1 MKNRL
6 TTSFRKRLAL
16 VMIFFSMAPI
26 LLFGVYAYEDL
37 SEQRKN
43 AYERSYYYGFSNDMQ
58 KLELWLDSHVLNA
71 IADGKLHFISEQA
84 KENKGTR
91 NGRYYE
97 IIREDT
103 ETFDHLMVLLKQQ
116 KGDSAHQNKVVTR
129 VDNYNA
135 NESVADDRTLINFYI
150 LDQDQ
155 ATGERYFI
163 QEEIHLRALVGAV
176 ENALNDHFA
185 SYTIFINDRIL
196 FTQNKQATFDP
207 YSAYYN
213 REAFATVSTGDQQY
227 MGIYSGSDTLNIHL
241 SAFRDYSNAVKQIQ
255 QYKLLFFIKVA
266 AAGLIG
272 IIASILLARKIN
284 YPIQK
289 LKTAVEDILDGRIE
303 SRIEVTQRDEFG
315 QIYESFNHLAE
326 IETAN
331 YKKMIDSG
339 TVIGEKNRQLI
350 ELNTELQR
358 AYEDLSEAMTLLEVS
373 KNKQEA
379 LINNIGELIWTMDET
394 GVITFVNQSVYD
406 KLGYSVQEFV
416 GQPFYQFVSELESG
430 DTVTLLMEQLPY
442 VDLDSV
448 GAYMTRKGT
457 DEKRFMLLSTKRI
470 FEDMVL
476 KNIQGF
482 ARAVTDDWMIHHMT
496 LRRNKE
502 MEITGQISWVLANNI
517 LLDELS
523 EEIVKKIDQLLHPD
537 LCLIGLMGDGKAT
550 IAKVGGSYA
559 PQIGGI
565 RLAMESAAFDQL
577 LEEQKILKSDALQ
590 TYFSVGNTSVYEA
603 IQECVLLPLKFD
615 QKIIGFFG
623 IASAKVFSESDLKV
637 LQIIANQ
644 SAVAIDKAQ
653 LYKTLKEEY
662 LNTIRVLATAVE
674 AKDAYTE
681 GHSYR
686 VSKFARL
693 IAEKLSHSDEFIEE
707 IEISGILHDIGKI
720 GIFDQILT
728 KRGHLSDEEY
738 QIIQQHPAI
747 GHKITAPIRLS
758 QPIVDGILL
767 HHKRYDLKGY
777 PEDIQIASLPLAAG
791 IIGVAD
797 AIDAMSSTRSYSEA
811 KPLSVAMHEIE
822 KHKGTQFHPEAAD
835 AVLAIFKEDSNK
847 LLQIINEAI

>member
-1 MKNRL
+1 MNNHL

-26 LLFGVYAYEDL
+26 LLFGIYAYEDL
-37 SEQRKN
+37 SDQRKN
-43 AYERSYYYGFSNDMQ
+43 AYERSYYYGFSNDLQ
-58 KLELWLDSHVLNA
+58 KLTLWLDSHRLNA
-71 IADGKLHFISEQA
+71 IADGKLHFLSEKA

-97 IIREDT
+97 IVRENTD
-103 ETFDHLMVLLKQQ
+103 EFRHLMSLLKQENR
-116 KGDSAHQNKVVTR
+116 GLVRQNTVVTR
-129 VDNYNA
+129 VVNFNA
-135 NESVADDRTLINFYI
+135 NERVADDRTLIHFYV
-150 LDQDQ
+150 LDQDI

-163 QEEIHLRALVGAV
+163 KEEIHLRALMGAV
-176 ENALNDHFA
+176 ENALNDSFA
-185 SYTIFINDRIL
+185 SYTLFINDRIL

-213 REAFATVSTGDQQY
+213 REAFATVTAGDQQF
-227 MGIYSGSDTLNIHL
+227 MGIYAGSDELSIHL
-241 SAFRDYSNAVKQIQ
+241 SAFRDYSSAVRQIQ
-255 QYKLLFFIKVA
+255 KYQTLFFIKVA
-266 AAGLIG
+266 AAGIIG
-272 IIASILLARKIN
+272 ILASIVLARKIN

-289 LKTAVEDILDGRIE
+289 LKSAVEDILDGRIE
-303 SRIEVTQRDEFG
+303 SRIEVTQKDEFG
-315 QIYESFNHLAE
+315 QIYDSFNHLAE

-379 LINNIGELIWTMDET
+379 LIDNIGELIWTMDET
-394 GVITFVNQSVYD
+394 GVITFVNQAVYD
-406 KLGYSVQEFV
+406 KLGYTVKEFV
-416 GQPFYQFVSELESG
+416 GQSFNQFVSELESG
-430 DTVTLLMEQLPY
+430 DSVELLVDQLPY
-442 VDLDSV
+442 LDLDSI
-448 GAYMTRKGT
+448 GAYLTKKGS
-457 DEKRFMLLSTKRI
+457 DEKLFVLMSTKRI
-470 FEDMVL
+470 FEDMAL
-476 KNIQGF
+476 INIQGF

-517 LLDELS
+517 MLDELS
-523 EEIVKKIDQLLHPD
+523 EEIVKKIEQLLHPD
-537 LCLIGLMGDGKAT
+537 ICLIGLMAEDKAT
-550 IAKVGGSYA
+550 IAKIGGSYA

-565 RLAMESAAFDQL
+565 KLALDSCQFDQL
-577 LEEQKILKSDALQ
+577 LEEQKILRSDALQ
-590 TYFSVGNTSVYEA
+590 TYFTVGNVAIYEA

-653 LYKTLKEEY
+653 IYKTLKEEY

-686 VSKFARL
+686 VSKFAKL

-728 KRGHLSDEEY
+728 KRGHLSDDEY
-738 QIIQQHPAI
+738 HIIQQHPAI
-747 GHKITAPIRLS
+747 GHKITAPIKLS
-758 QPIVDGILL
+758 QPIIDGILL

-777 PEDIQIASLPLAAG
+777 PEDIQIDSLPLSAG

-811 KPLSVAMHEIE
+811 KPLSMAMDEIE
-822 KHKGTQFHPEAAD
+822 KHKGTQFHPEAAN
-835 AVLAIFKEDSNK
+835 AVLAIFREDSNK
-847 LLQIINEAI
+847 LLQIINEAL